1 MCAESTGNTMLRP
14 PGRAKAS
21 VPCLMLAWCS
31 ALSSEVIWLG
41 LGALHLHSTH
51 SDGRGTVEQVLDRL
65 AAAPGVDV
73 VSITD
78 HDEIGAF
85 DEARRWIDRHPET
98 RIQPLWGC
106 EVTVAG
112 FKHILAYVFQPP
124 YPARPFP
131 TFRPLEETLA
141 RIHDSGGRV
150 IIAHPDTF
158 WVGVGLKRLSKVVD
172 RFPAVVGVEAYN
184 PYCRSAEEIRAFAGD
199 HNLAIFAG
207 SDAHF
212 MQHLLKYALAYEG
225 HGTADLE
232 RSLLERATDVVVGAP
247 SGSVP
252 AGEVVAQQVQS
263 LVVHPIRKLRRAV
276 ARA

>member
-1 MCAESTGNTMLRP
+1 M
-14 PGRAKAS
+14 
-21 VPCLMLAWCS
+21 
-31 ALSSEVIWLG
+31 G

-65 AAAPGVDV
+65 ATSPDVDV

-85 DEARRWIDRHPET
+85 DDARRWVDSHPDA

-124 YPARPFP
+124 YPTRRFP
-131 TFRPLEETLA
+131 AFQPLEETLA
-141 RIHDSGGRV
+141 RIQDAGGKV
-150 IIAHPDTF
+150 IAAHPDTF
-158 WVGVGLKRLSKVVD
+158 FVGVGLKRLGKIVD
-172 RFPAVVGVEAYN
+172 RYPVVVGVEAYN
-184 PYCRSAEEIRAFAGD
+184 PYCRSARDICAFARD

-212 MQHLLKYALAYEG
+212 MQHLLKYALGYEG
-225 HGTADLE
+225 SGVADLE
-232 RSLLERATDVVVGAP
+232 RALAERRTHVVVGP
-247 SGSVP
+247 P
-252 AGEVVAQQVQS
+252 AGNVPVSELLAQQVQS
-263 LVVHPIRKLRRAV
+263 LVVHPARKLRRAL
-276 ARA
+276 ARP